1 MRMKRGINRDGFGN
15 RLICSGSER
24 AAAGFSIIDDPM
36 NLWFRPFRGKLSR
49 IEIVRQHWKLDSSGY
64 APYSVILKRLALVHL
79 LSK

>member
-36 NLWFRPFRGKLSR
+36 NLWFRPFRSKLSR
-49 IEIVRQHWKLDSSGY
+49 MEIIRETCKKVRLGFAQFSAKLN
-64 APYSVILKRLALVHL
+64 
-79 LSK
+79 